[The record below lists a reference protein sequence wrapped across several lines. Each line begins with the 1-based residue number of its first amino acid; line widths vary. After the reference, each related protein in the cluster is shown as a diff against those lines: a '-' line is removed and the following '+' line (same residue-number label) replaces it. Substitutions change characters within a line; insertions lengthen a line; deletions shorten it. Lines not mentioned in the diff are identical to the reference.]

1 MNWKVALRSRKF
13 KIEFTVTLI
22 LLVLILTA
30 LANFL
35 NFAETRDGVVV
46 NDPLLNL
53 FEPVDLT
60 WLTFGLIYISLI
72 TAIIVFLKNPESLIT
87 AFQSYIVMTVFRIIA
102 MYLLPLNPPAKMIPL
117 GDPFV
122 EYFGTGQLLTKDLF
136 FSGHTATLFLLFL
149 LADIRSLKIFFL
161 FSTIIV
167 AVAVLLQHVHYSID
181 VFTAPFF
188 AYCSLILIKKLREE
202 YRDETR
208 TS

>member
-1 MNWKVALRSRKF
+1 MMNWKVALRSRKF

-35 NFAETRDGVVV
+35 NFAETRDGVVL

-122 EYFGTGQLLTKDLF
+122 
-136 FSGHTATLFLLFL
+136 
-149 LADIRSLKIFFL
+149 
-161 FSTIIV
+161 
-167 AVAVLLQHVHYSID
+167 
-181 VFTAPFF
+181 
-188 AYCSLILIKKLREE
+188 
-202 YRDETR
+202 
-208 TS
+208 